1 MIDIDDRARTDRYE
15 CMPCSTPASL
25 RHGRCCLSCPPRSP
39 KRPPGNDRH
48 LLPSARLCNNA
59 TVASDRACVVIVYPP
74 TELWARPGRTQPEA
88 ERQDPGPGRA
98 AARPVRAG
106 PKTYSY
112 FARSGSGP
120 CHTLGTN

>member
-1 MIDIDDRARTDRYE
+1 VHALLDSCLASARE
-15 CMPCSTPASL
+15 VLPVLPSTISEASAGERPAL
-25 RHGRCCLSCPPRSP
+25 A
-39 KRPPGNDRH
+39 
-48 LLPSARLCNNA
+48 LPSARLCNNA
-59 TVASDRACVVIVYPP
+59 TVASDRACVAIVYPP

-106 PKTYSY
+106 PETYSY